1 MKAGGAIWYL
11 IAAVLVFAIAAY
23 AVIATRK
30 ARREHLQRSQ
40 ERASAMMLALHQA
53 AAESKAA
60 AARNSASG
68 TAAAANPAPAVPPS
82 PAATPVPA
90 PATAPVAAP
99 TPPAPPPPLAL
110 TRRARALTDSQRLLF
125 LVLRTALPDHVVMPN
140 LRIVDLLDLPADVTG
155 IERDARV
162 AELSRLRLD
171 FVVCNPALEPVAA
184 IVLHDGGDAAAA
196 ADRARI
202 EALREFGVRYLRF
215 RADSLPK
222 PAEARSFI
230 LG

>member
-1 MKAGGAIWYL
+1 MKAGGAIWYI
-11 IAAVLVFAIAAY
+11 IAAVLVVAIAAY

-30 ARREHLQRSQ
+30 TRREQLQRSQ

-60 AARNSASG
+60 VARNAARGS
-68 TAAAANPAPAVPPS
+68 AAAADPPAAGSPAPAAA
-82 PAATPVPA
+82 PAPA
-90 PATAPVAAP
+90 PATAKAVA
-99 TPPAPPPPLAL
+99 PPAPPQPLAL
-110 TRRARALTDSQRLLF
+110 TRRARALTDPQRLLF

-140 LRIVDLLDLPADVTG
+140 LRIVDLLDLPADVAA

-162 AELSRLRLD
+162 AALSRQRLD
-171 FVVCNPALEPVAA
+171 FVVCNSGLEPVAA
-184 IVLHDGGDAAAA
+184 IVLHDGGEAAAA
-196 ADRARI
+196 ADRVRI